1 MNNCVGSGNQK
12 FFLQFLVWTF
22 IGSSHAALLATWR
35 GVQCFRGQW
44 DCVRLPMGDI
54 IFLAVSTVL
63 AYFFAFFVVAM
74 MCDQREA
81 AITDVTGIE
90 SNPVTLERGAGPMYW
105 VENLRSTPEGF
116 ADVCG
121 EPCSLRWLLPAP
133 MRTRYKWSPLDD
145 CDAYDKRD
153 PRAIHH
159 FKWVMQMLE
168 NNKPPPAVPL
178 PEGESLAPKLQSKF
192 LAMWEAEAAGSAGGA
207 GSSSSSS
214 SSSTSTSSGGAEAGA
229 DTGAVGG
236 AAEAPVPTLR
246 HRKTGSGGGEQQPA
260 K

>member
-44 DCVRLPMGDI
+44 DCMRLPMGDI

-207 GSSSSSS
+207 GSSSSST
-214 SSSTSTSSGGAEAGA
+214 STSTSSSSGGAEAGA

>member
-90 SNPVTLERGAGPMYW
+90 SNPVTLERGGGPMYW

-133 MRTRYKWSPLDD
+133 MRSRYQWSPLDD

-168 NNKPPPAVPL
+168 SGKAPPAVPL
-178 PEGESLAPKLQSKF
+178 PEGEALAPKLQSKF
-192 LAMWEAEAAGSAGGA
+192 LAMWEEEAAGSAGA
-207 GSSSSSS
+207 SSSSSS
-214 SSSTSTSSGGAEAGA
+214 SSSSGEAGGGAEGA
-229 DTGAVGG
+229 TGG
-236 AAEAPVPTLR
+236 AAVAPVPTLR
-246 HRKTGSGGGEQQPA
+246 HRKTGAGGAEQQQA
-260 K
+260 R

>member
-1 MNNCVGSGNQK
+1 
-12 FFLQFLVWTF
+12 
-22 IGSSHAALLATWR
+22 
-35 GVQCFRGQW
+35 
-44 DCVRLPMGDI
+44 VRLPMGDI

-90 SNPVTLERGAGPMYW
+90 SNPVTLERGGGPMYW

-133 MRTRYKWSPLDD
+133 MRSRYQWSPLDD

-159 FKWVMQMLE
+159 FKWVMQTLE
-168 NNKPPPAVPL
+168 SGKAPPPVPL
-178 PEGESLAPKLQSKF
+178 AQHTRLA
-192 LAMWEAEAAGSAGGA
+192 A
-207 GSSSSSS
+207 
-214 SSSTSTSSGGAEAGA
+214 TSPPGRRRGPGHRPLHGHGRTARARA
-229 DTGAVGG
+229 P
-236 AAEAPVPTLR
+236 APVGPTL
-246 HRKTGSGGGEQQPA
+246 H
-260 K
+260 